1 MTTWEAVIGIE
12 THVELSTNSKM
23 FCSCPV
29 DDAAAP
35 NTACC
40 PVCLALP
47 GALPV
52 PNEKAIEGIVQIGTA
67 LDCEINES
75 SLFYRKNY
83 FYPDLPK
90 NYQISQYTFPVC
102 EHGKLEIEVE
112 GELMTVG
119 ITRVHMEEDTGKS
132 THVGD
137 GGGRIHDAE
146 YTLLDFNRAGVPLVE
161 VVTEPDITSPEQA
174 RAYGEELQRIV
185 LALGVSDARLET
197 GSMRFDA
204 NVSVRPAGTTEL
216 GTRSETKNVNS
227 LRSLQRAIAFEI
239 DRQVKLIEDGGEVV
253 LETRHWNEATGVT
266 TSMRKKEESEDY
278 RYFQDPDLLPLEVS
292 PEWKAAA
299 KGALPELPSAARAR
313 YRALGADSAT
323 AGILGDNPVLAEL
336 FEESVESG
344 ASARSVGNWLT
355 GEVIAHARRG
365 ETEVEDTSLNA
376 GHLLELSVMLDENK
390 LSSSAAK
397 EVLVATMD
405 GDGSPAEIAE
415 GRDLLQVSDVG
426 AIEAAVD
433 SVLADNP
440 DAIEKIRAGDMKPVG
455 FLMGQVMRV
464 TGGKADPKVVQSI
477 LQSKT
482 QP

>member
-29 DDAAAP
+29 DDGAAP

-102 EHGKLEIEVE
+102 EHGKLEIEVD

-137 GGGRIHDAE
+137 GGGRIHDAD

-204 NVSVRPAGTTEL
+204 NVSVRPIGTTEL

-299 KGALPELPSAARAR
+299 KDSLPELPSAARAR

-323 AGILGDNPVLAEL
+323 AGILGDNPVLADL

-365 ETEVEDTSLNA
+365 ETEVEGTSLNA

-415 GRDLLQVSDVG
+415 ARDLLQVSDVG

-440 DAIEKIRAGDMKPVG
+440 DAIEKIRSGDMKPVG

-464 TGGKADPKVVQSI
+464 TGGKADPKVVQS
-477 LQSKT
+477 LLRSKT
-482 QP
+482 LP

>member
-1 MTTWEAVIGIE
+1 MTAWEAVIGIE

-29 DDAAAP
+29 DDAAEP

-67 LDCEINES
+67 LECEINES

-102 EHGKLEIEVE
+102 EHGKLEIEVD
-112 GELMTVG
+112 GDLIDVG

-132 THVGD
+132 THIGD
-137 GGGRIHDAE
+137 SSGRIQGADH
-146 YTLLDFNRAGVPLVE
+146 TLLDFNRAGVPLVE
-161 VVTEPDITSPEQA
+161 VVTEPDIRTPEQA

-204 NVSVRPAGTTEL
+204 NVSVRPVGTTTL

-227 LRSLQRAIAFEI
+227 LRSLQRAIAYEI
-239 DRQVKLIEDGGEVV
+239 VRQVELLEDGGEVV
-253 LETRHWNEATGVT
+253 LETRHWNEDTGVT
-266 TSMRKKEESEDY
+266 SSMRKKEESEDY
-278 RYFQDPDLLPLEVS
+278 RYFQDPDLLPLEVT
-292 PEWKAAA
+292 PEWKASV
-299 KGALPELPSAARAR
+299 KESLPELPSAARSR
-313 YRALGADSAT
+313 YRGLGADAAT
-323 AGILGDNPVLAEL
+323 ASILGDNAALADL
-336 FEESVESG
+336 FEQSVSAD
-344 ASARSVGNWLT
+344 ASARTIGNWLT
-355 GEVIAHARRG
+355 GEVIAHARRIEKPVE
-365 ETEVEDTSLNA
+365 ETALRASYLV
-376 GHLLELSVMLDENK
+376 ELSEMVEGNK

-397 EVLVATMD
+397 EVLVAAMD
-405 GDGSPAEIAE
+405 GEGSPNEIAAD
-415 GRDLLQVSDVG
+415 RDLLQVSDVG

-433 SVLADNP
+433 GVLADNP
-440 DAIEKIRAGDMKPVG
+440 DAIEKIRSGDMKPIG

-464 TGGKADPKVVQSI
+464 MGGKADPKVVQS
-477 LQSKT
+477 LLRDKT
-482 QP
+482 QA

>member
-23 FCSCPV
+23 FCSCPA
-29 DDAAAP
+29 DIPDEP

-52 PNEKAIEGIVQIGTA
+52 PNEKAIEGIITIGTA

-102 EHGKLEIEVE
+102 EHGKLEIEVG
-112 GELMTVG
+112 GELTTIG

-137 GGGRIHDAE
+137 GGGRIHDADH
-146 YTLLDFNRAGVPLVE
+146 TLLDFNRAGVPLVE
-161 VVTEPDITSPEQA
+161 VVSEPDITSPEQA

-185 LALGVSDARLET
+185 LALGVSDAKLES

-204 NVSVRPAGTTEL
+204 NVSVRPVGTTEL
-216 GTRSETKNVNS
+216 GTRTETKNVNS

-239 DRQVKLIEDGGEVV
+239 DRQVKVIEDGGEIV
-253 LETRHWNEATGVT
+253 LETRHWNEDTGVT
-266 TSMRKKEESEDY
+266 TSMRTKEESEDY
-278 RYFQDPDLLPLEVS
+278 RYFQDPDLLPLEVT
-292 PEWKAAA
+292 PEWKAAVRES
-299 KGALPELPSAARAR
+299 LPELPSAARAR
-313 YRALGADSAT
+313 YRALGADTAT
-323 AGILGDNPVLAEL
+323 AGILGDDSVLAGL
-336 FEESVESG
+336 FEDSVGAG

-365 ETEVEDTSLNA
+365 GTAVSDTSLDSS
-376 GHLLELSVMLDENK
+376 HLLELSTMVDDGK

-397 EVLVATMD
+397 EVLTAAMD
-405 GDGSPAEIAE
+405 GEGSPVDIA
-415 GRDLLQVSDVG
+415 GAKDLLQVSDVG

-433 SVLADNP
+433 TVLADNP
-440 DAIEKIRAGDMKPVG
+440 DAIDKIRSGDMKPIG

-464 TGGKADPKVVQSI
+464 TGGKADPKVVQA
-477 LQSKT
+477 LLRDKT
-482 QP
+482 QQ